1 MSDRTNIEWA
11 DHTFN
16 PWVGCSKISS
26 ACDHCY
32 AERWAKRAGQAEL
45 WNGERRRTTGANWQR
60 PIKWNRQAAAAGKR
74 ARVFCASLADVFDN
88 QVPRRWRD
96 DLWHRIDQTPNLDWL
111 LLTKRPQNIAKM
123 LPDPETG
130 VKPWGNGWPN
140 VWLGVSAGNQEEVDR
155 NIPILLATPAAVH
168 FVSLEPLLG
177 PIDLTRIKL
186 PSIVDPF
193 DAFVGATWS
202 QPASLN
208 GARFFSSNIER
219 KDRAKLDWVI
229 VGGESG
235 HNARP
240 MHPDWV
246 RPIRDQC
253 DEASVPF
260 FFKQWGEW
268 ALAPWKLE
276 RLPSETVDD
285 YKSRSEAIAATHGF
299 APWEP
304 WDHINLLDHKPW
316 SIERAPEEPHPHVGM
331 RRAGRRSAGRLLDS
345 RIWDEMPGTK
355 QRPHRQA
362 ASDPVADGRC
372 QDAPMTVTP

>member
-1 MSDRTNIEWA
+1 MSERTNIEWA

-32 AERWAKRAGQAEL
+32 AERWAKRSGHPEL
-45 WNGERRRTTGANWQR
+45 WNGERRRTTGTNWQR

-74 ARVFCASLADVFDN
+74 AKVFCASLADVFDN

-111 LLTKRPQNIAKM
+111 LLTKRPQNIARM

-140 VWLGVSAGNQEEVDR
+140 VWMGVSAGTQEEADR
-155 NIPILLATPAAVH
+155 NIPILGATPAAVH
-168 FVSLEPLLG
+168 FVSLEPLLE
-177 PIDLTRIKL
+177 PIDLHSKVCRETGSC
-186 PSIVDPF
+186 SICPQCL
-193 DAFVGATWS
+193 G
-202 QPASLN
+202 
-208 GARFFSSNIER
+208 G
-219 KDRAKLDWVI
+219 LDWVI

-235 HNARP
+235 LNARP

-246 RPIRDQC
+246 RSIRDQC
-253 DEASVPF
+253 KAARVPF

-316 SIERAPEEPHPHVGM
+316 SIERAPQEPHPHVGM
-331 RRAGRRSAGRLLDS
+331 RRAGKRAAGRVLDG
-345 RIWDEMPGTK
+345 RTWDEMPETG

-362 ASDPVADGRC
+362 EAVAER
-372 QDAPMTVTP
+372 AMA